1 MTKITSIEE
10 WRAEIDLVDAELMS
24 LLSRRVQLAVD
35 MLMLLRSE
43 ALTLGSAR
51 QDGDRLMVML
61 FGDPALIPEPLDKRA
76 ISEIYRRIVWESRR
90 VAERAV
96 SSIASKHDD
105 AASVSDL

>member
-24 LLSRRVQLAVD
+24 LINRRVQLAVE
-35 MLMLLRSE
+35 MLMLLRSD
-43 ALTLGSAR
+43 ALTLGSAM

-61 FGDPALIPEPLDKRA
+61 FRNAALIPEPLDKRA

-90 VAERAV
+90 VAERTV
-96 SSIASKHDD
+96 SSIAPKHGD
-105 AASVSDL
+105 AASASDL